1 VFKPTE
7 IFTTAQIKQI
17 ELPERY
23 QKNVMSDDEYR
34 EFEVDEDGN
43 PIDMY
48 QGPSIEEMEAELERY
63 RRETEEEVQR
73 MLQDAQERARQIE
86 EEGRNA
92 SFRELQN
99 AREQIKLEMEK
110 FRQES
115 DREVERGKF
124 EAEKMIKEAE
134 LKVSEIEHEAY
145 KKGYEAG
152 REEGYKEG
160 QAEVLRLIDRLGTI
174 ISTAVDIR
182 DDIIKSSE
190 RMMTEMIL
198 MIARKVIKD
207 EIVERREVVINNIK
221 EALRRVKDRDRI
233 DIRVNFADLDMTTA
247 HKDELI
253 KMMESLK
260 KVNFYE
266 DSRVDRGG
274 CIIETD
280 VGSIDARYR
289 PSLTRLKK
297 LSEIRIPCKGA
308 GPQCGPFSVII
319 MRHKTDSHSIVC
331 SRPGLSFCLRG
342 CAVAVIFP
350 AAGVYRMMFRP
361 AAGHGQIAA
370 MLPGQ
375 VCNAALP
382 AGRQVFTQEQA
393 L

>member
-1 VFKPTE
+1 VSKLVFKPNE
-7 IFTTAQIKQI
+7 IRVQQIPKQI
-17 ELPERY
+17 ELPEKY
-23 QKNVMSDDEYR
+23 QKNVMTDDEYR

-43 PIDMY
+43 PIDLY

-63 RRETEEEVQR
+63 RRETEEEVR
-73 MLQDAQERARQIE
+73 KMLDDARIRARGIE
-86 EEGRNA
+86 EEGKNA
-92 SFRELQN
+92 AFRELQD
-99 AREQIKLEMEK
+99 AREQIKLEMER

-115 DREVERGKF
+115 EREIERGKF
-124 EAEKMIKEAE
+124 EAEKLIKEAE

-160 QAEVLRLIDRLGTI
+160 QSEVMRLIDRLGTI
-174 ISTAVDIR
+174 VSTAVDIR

-190 RMMTEMIL
+190 KMMTEMIL

-221 EALRRVKDRDRI
+221 EAIKRVKDRDRI

-260 KVNFYE
+260 KVNVYE

-280 VGSIDARYR
+280 VGSIDARI
-289 PSLTRLKK
+289 STQLDAM
-297 LSEIRIPCKGA
+297 EEAIRNTNT
-308 GPQCGPFSVII
+308 
-319 MRHKTDSHSIVC
+319 M
-331 SRPGLSFCLRG
+331 
-342 CAVAVIFP
+342 
-350 AAGVYRMMFRP
+350 
-361 AAGHGQIAA
+361 
-370 MLPGQ
+370 
-375 VCNAALP
+375 
-382 AGRQVFTQEQA
+382 
-393 L
+393 